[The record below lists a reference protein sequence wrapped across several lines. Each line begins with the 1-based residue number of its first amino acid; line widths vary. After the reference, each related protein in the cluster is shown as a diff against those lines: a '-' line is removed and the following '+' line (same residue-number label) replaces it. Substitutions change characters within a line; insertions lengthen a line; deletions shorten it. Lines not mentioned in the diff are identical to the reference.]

1 MSGPILNYE
10 MKNSIDMRICVNGVG
25 AFQGEVG
32 LMVKL
37 VLDVV
42 LVRLWSI
49 EYVTQFAMQML
60 LPLDLCQDILLGF
73 WNVVQ

>member
-37 VLDVV
+37 GYD
-42 LVRLWSI
+42 
-49 EYVTQFAMQML
+49 L
-60 LPLDLCQDILLGF
+60 LNMSPSLQCK
-73 WNVVQ
+73 